1 MLRGV
6 FIYTNFL
13 YICYMYTIKVNGS
26 KEFKTEINKQ
36 TNQTLFGHL
45 NGQEFAAD
53 IIKVREGVYHLLK
66 DNVSYNLEIVKHV
79 PEEKKMIVKINNTSY
94 TLDIKDKYDD
104 LLHSL
109 GLDNLAAKKVN
120 DIKAPMP
127 GMVLNIMV
135 SEGQEVKKGDALIV
149 LEAMKMENIL
159 KSPTDGIIKKIAIN
173 KGVAVEKNQLLIQ
186 F

>member
-1 MLRGV
+1 
-6 FIYTNFL
+6 
-13 YICYMYTIKVNGS
+13 MYTIKVNGN
-26 KEFKTEINKQ
+26 KEFKTELKKDNNSL
-36 TNQTLFGHL
+36 TGTL
-45 NGQEFAAD
+45 NGADFAAD

-66 DNVSYNLEIVKHV
+66 DNVSYNLEVVRHV
-79 PEEKKMIVKINNTSY
+79 PEEKKLFVKINNTPY

-109 GLDNLAAKKVN
+109 GLDSLASKKVN

-127 GMVLNIMV
+127 GMVLNILV
-135 SEGQEVKKGDALIV
+135 AEGQEVKKGDGLIV

-159 KSPTDGIIKKIAIN
+159 KSPTDGVIRKIAIN

>member
-1 MLRGV
+1 
-6 FIYTNFL
+6 
-13 YICYMYTIKVNGS
+13 MYTIKVNGN
-26 KEFKTEINKQ
+26 KEFKTELTQKNGSILG
-36 TNQTLFGHL
+36 TI

-53 IIKVREGVYHLLK
+53 IIKIRDDVYHLLK
-66 DNVSYNLEIVKHV
+66 DNVSFNLEIVKHI
-79 PEEKKMIVKINNTSY
+79 PEEKKMVVKINNTSY

-109 GLDNLAAKKVN
+109 GLDSLAAKKVN

-127 GMVLNIMV
+127 GMVLNILV
-135 SEGQEVKKGDALIV
+135 TEGQEVKKGDPLIV

-159 KSPTDGIIKKIAIN
+159 KSPTDGVIKKIAIK
-173 KGVAVEKNQLLIQ
+173 KGIAVEKNQLLIQ

>member
-1 MLRGV
+1 
-6 FIYTNFL
+6 
-13 YICYMYTIKVNGS
+13 MYTL
-26 KEFKTEINKQ
+26 T
-36 TNQTLFGHL
+36 TNQNSYKTAITKTDGTKVTGSL
-45 NGQEFAAD
+45 NDAPFEAD
-53 IIKVREGVYHLLK
+53 ILKVREDVYSIIK
-66 DNVSYNLEIVKHV
+66 DGRSYEVELVKHI
-79 PEEKKMIVKINNTSY
+79 PEEKKLVVKVNNTSY

-109 GLDNLAAKKVN
+109 GLDNLATKKVN
-120 DIKAPMP
+120 EIKAPMP
-127 GMVLNIMV
+127 GMVLNILV

-159 KSPTDGIIKKIAIN
+159 KSPTDGVIKKIAIN

>member
-1 MLRGV
+1 
-6 FIYTNFL
+6 
-13 YICYMYTIKVNGS
+13 MYTITVNGT
-26 KEFKTEINKQ
+26 KEFKTELNSQNKEVISG
-36 TNQTLFGHL
+36 TL
-45 NGQEFAAD
+45 NGAEFSAN
-53 IIKVREGVYHLLK
+53 IIKVREGVYHLMK
-66 DNVSYNLEIVKHV
+66 DNVSYNLEVVKHI
-79 PEEKKMIVKINNTSY
+79 PDEKKMVVKINNTSY

-109 GLDNLAAKKVN
+109 GLDNLATKKVN

-127 GMVLNIMV
+127 GMVLNILV

-159 KSPTDGIIKKIAIN
+159 KSPTDGTIKKIAIT